1 MNKKLEHNEG
11 FNDNKFWESWF
22 SPRRKRIGLTREEK
36 IEKHQAML
44 LTMISLSVLREDCAA
59 EHAQWSPEYWA
70 AITERVRNDLHF
82 APYDL
87 TITSY
92 EDIVDF
98 ADKLREERR
107 ALEKSI

>member
-1 MNKKLEHNEG
+1 MNMNKSEG
-11 FNDNKFWESWF
+11 FNDNKFWEAF
-22 SPRRKRIGLTREEK
+22 YRPRRKRIGLTREEK

-44 LTMISLSVLREDCAA
+44 LTMISWSVLREDCAA
-59 EHAQWSPEYWA
+59 ERNQWSSEYWA
-70 AITERVRNDLHF
+70 AITEKVRKDPHF
-82 APYDL
+82 APYNL
-87 TITSY
+87 TIKSY